1 MNWRAWFLQG
11 FYLNWWPSPDNE
23 VKGPLIYDYELRRF
37 SMTLDKTSSR
47 IQRRPRKHADSNG
60 PASEFDLVYSP
71 SNGHSRDRICGGGYR
86 KVVWSMN
93 SSKYALWHKPG
104 AITNRPQTT
113 SFNHLFRWEHDIA
126 DNGMTGQMW
135 KMPTVTWLRVSWH
148 LSNTFPR
155 SNSRGSQDISRE
167 ELMNLPFHSSLTRAT
182 FWSPEVPS
190 KDRDETRFWAR
201 WWWWWWCNL

>member
-1 MNWRAWFLQG
+1 MQTAMG
-11 FYLNWWPSPDNE
+11 
-23 VKGPLIYDYELRRF
+23 LRL
-37 SMTLDKTSSR
+37 SSTSS
-47 IQRRPRKHADSNG
+47 ILPQMDILETEYVVVDTEKWFGQWTVQSN
-60 PASEFDLVYSP
+60 
-71 SNGHSRDRICGGGYR
+71 
-86 KVVWSMN
+86 
-93 SSKYALWHKPG
+93 LWHKPG

-182 FWSPEVPS
+182 FWSLDAPS

-201 WWWWWWCNL
+201 WWWWWRNL